1 MKVAIHQPSYAPW
14 CGYFAKIRHADAFI
28 FLDDAQ
34 MCKNNLINRNK
45 INAAGQE
52 KWLTIPV
59 SFNLGD
65 PISATRFADPDW
77 ARKHVDLLRNCYRDC
92 PHFGPVMDCLAPV
105 YEGEFASLADLNIR
119 LAELIMGYLGIER
132 PLYRSSELDCPGKS
146 DDRLVD
152 LVLRVGGGAYISGP
166 GGMRYQDPAK
176 FEAAGLGLEVVSYH
190 QIPYPQPQEP
200 FVPNMAIMDALFN
213 VGPQALDLLRYD

>member
-45 INAAGQE
+45 ISAAGQE

-59 SFNLGD
+59 SFSLGD
-65 PISATRFADPDW
+65 PINATRFAEAGW
-77 ARKHVDLLRNCYRDC
+77 ARKHMDLLRACYRDY
-92 PHFGPVMDCLAPV
+92 PHFGPVIEWLAPL
-105 YEGEFASLADLNIR
+105 YEAEYDNLADLNIR
-119 LAELIMGYLGIER
+119 MAELVLEYLGIER
-132 PLYRSSELDCPGKS
+132 PLYRSSQLDCPGRS

-152 LVLRVGGGAYISGP
+152 LVLRVGGSAYISGP

-176 FEAAGLGLEVVSYH
+176 FEAAGLGLEVVSYN
-190 QIPYPQPQEP
+190 QIPYPQPREP
-200 FVPNMAIMDALFN
+200 FLPNLAIMDALFN
-213 VGPQALDLLRYD
+213 LGPRTLNLLRYD